1 MINDRPGRQNDGP
14 YRFRIEESYFDG
26 KPWVAFQKLTTLEL
40 WVRYLWCRTHI
51 LMHELP
57 PTSTPLHR
65 LAWIEYEHDF
75 LFRRIEG
82 RDSRARR
89 VKDRA
94 NQILELLVR
103 YRCCRT
109 HIAMHDLPPTS
120 TPLHR
125 LAWIEYE
132 HDLLF
137 RMIEGRDSRS
147 RRVKD
152 RANQITPVPAI
163 RIEAGEGAEAPSER
177 LKGMGN
183 DTPKMGEKSEANRK
197 SRRAKGTEHG
207 KETIGE
213 QGDAD
218 KGRTMENNRTKAKA
232 GREPRRPE
240 KTEHGKSPPGERED
254 TDQGRTKKR
263 KQDREIG

>member
-1 MINDRPGRQNDGP
+1 
-14 YRFRIEESYFDG
+14 
-26 KPWVAFQKLTTLEL
+26 
-40 WVRYLWCRTHI
+40 
-51 LMHELP
+51 
-57 PTSTPLHR
+57 
-65 LAWIEYEHDF
+65 
-75 LFRRIEG
+75 
-82 RDSRARR
+82 
-89 VKDRA
+89 
-94 NQILELLVR
+94 
-103 YRCCRT
+103 
-109 HIAMHDLPPTS
+109 MHDLPPTS

-132 HDLLF
+132 HDLLI
-137 RMIEGRDSRS
+137 RMIEDRDSRS
-147 RRVKD
+147 RRVED
-152 RANQITPVPAI
+152 RANQITPVPVT
-163 RIEAGEGAEAPSER
+163 RIEAGEGAETPPER
-177 LKGMGN
+177 LKGLEN
-183 DTPKMGEKSEANRK
+183 DTPEKREKSEAKRK